1 MRGFFLVRLQDGNF
15 YQHFFCGCMKRLLCF
30 LLITFVG
37 ATHAMWI
44 TVTRNEVAT
53 VYLDSASII
62 RSGSNRR
69 VWVVY
74 DLAKPDATG
83 QQSVKSNFEYD
94 CGESKYKTLGSTS
107 HPNKMGTGPVLKSID
122 VPAEWRPVSQDNLS
136 RQLFAFACAW

>member
-1 MRGFFLVRLQDGNF
+1 
-15 YQHFFCGCMKRLLCF
+15 MKRLLCF

-62 RSGSNRR
+62 RTGSIRR

-74 DLAKPDATG
+74 DLAKPDTAG

-94 CGESKYKTLGSTS
+94 CAESKFKSLSSTS
-107 HPNKMGTGPVLKSID
+107 HPNKMAR
-122 VPAEWRPVSQDNLS
+122 VP
-136 RQLFAFACAW
+136 F

>member
-1 MRGFFLVRLQDGNF
+1 
-15 YQHFFCGCMKRLLCF
+15 MKRFLCF
-30 LLITFVG
+30 LVLTFVG
-37 ATHAMWI
+37 ASHAMWI
-44 TVTRNEVAT
+44 TVTRNEIAT

-74 DLAKPDATG
+74 DLAKPDTAG

-94 CGESKYKTLGSTS
+94 CGESKYKTLSSTS
-107 HPNKMGTGPVLKSID
+107 HPNKMGNGPVLKSIE
-122 VPAEWRPVSQDNLS
+122 VPAEWRTVSQDNLS

>member
-1 MRGFFLVRLQDGNF
+1 
-15 YQHFFCGCMKRLLCF
+15 
-30 LLITFVG
+30 
-37 ATHAMWI
+37 MWI

-74 DLAKPDATG
+74 DLAKPDTTG

-94 CGESKYKTLGSTS
+94 CGESKYKTISSTS
-107 HPNKMGTGPVLKSID
+107 HPNKMGNGPILKSID
-122 VPAEWRPVSQDNLS
+122 VPSEWRSVSQDNLS